1 MLRVLPV
8 PLGYLSFFLL
18 TIGVSISL
26 GLFSRLKE
34 EARHVLGNR
43 YFWRTL
49 DCAESQYSIRIFS
62 KEPLIIYV
70 DSFLKPAEAT
80 HMIRLA

>member
-1 MLRVLPV
+1 MLRVLAV
-8 PLGYLSFFLL
+8 PWRYVSLFLL

-26 GLFSRLKE
+26 GLFSRLE
-34 EARHVLGNR
+34 EGARHVLGNL

-49 DCAESQYSIRIFS
+49 DCADSQYSIRIFS
-62 KEPLIIYV
+62 KDPLIIYV
-70 DSFLKPAEAT
+70 DSFLKPAEAA